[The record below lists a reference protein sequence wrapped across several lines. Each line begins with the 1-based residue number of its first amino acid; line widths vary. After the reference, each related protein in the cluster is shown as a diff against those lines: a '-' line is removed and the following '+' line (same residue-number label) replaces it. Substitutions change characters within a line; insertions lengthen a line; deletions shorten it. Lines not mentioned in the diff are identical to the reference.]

1 MVRAVIVER
10 ELMVGRPA
18 ERMPTWP
25 ATMKGLTLIALALLP
40 FGVLVGGTFF
50 YGFMRRYGG
59 LQQELA
65 IVYFIGLII
74 LALLVGLKVTA
85 VFFSHVG
92 LADRNAAMGLP
103 QGSIRAILALG
114 LVLIFAVMAMGLFS
128 QVHQAGH
135 VVSSVGLT
143 QAQLDA
149 IPPGEIAGQRA
160 RAESGETVFD
170 VDRLLPGSEASDD
183 IAKQLVTILGTLVV
197 AVSAFYFGANSSVQA
212 AAAAVGTRKPRGGG
226 SDGAV
231 AITSPN
237 PAVPLRPDGA
247 GFAAYPIVLTTEPPG
262 LAISTHVIGDEGG
275 SVVEVAPGS
284 GKFEYRPRQPGKE
297 VLLRFALA
305 ASPGTSAD
313 LIVPNTAS
321 AAPTAR
327 AARQPTATRAGTSTT
342 GAPGP
347 TTSSRGTAADRDV
360 RDESGAG
367 DTAPAE
373 QTGAAD
379 AAIGAQ
385 ATEEEWVPLLEEET
399 GGFTR
404 TPEQSSPEDSSLYR
418 DEDDNVPRP
427 G

>member
-1 MVRAVIVER
+1 MVDT
-10 ELMVGRPA
+10 PA
-18 ERMPTWP
+18 ERIPTWP
-25 ATMKGLTLIALALLP
+25 ATMKALTLIALALLP

-92 LADRNAAMGLP
+92 IADRNAAMGLP

-143 QAQLDA
+143 QAQLNA
-149 IPPGEIAGQRA
+149 LPPGEIAGQRA
-160 RAESGETVFD
+160 RVESGRRVFD
-170 VDRLLPGSEASDD
+170 VDRLLPGSDASDD

-212 AAAAVGTRKPRGGG
+212 AAAAVGTRKPRGGTSG
-226 SDGAV
+226 GTV
-231 AITSPN
+231 AITSPS

-262 LAISTHVIGDEGG
+262 LAISSHVIGDAGG
-275 SVVEVAPGS
+275 SVVEVAAGS

-321 AAPTAR
+321 APTAR
-327 AARQPTATRAGTSTT
+327 AAAGQPAAARAGKSTTRAT
-342 GAPGP
+342 GP

-367 DTAPAE
+367 DTARAE
-373 QTGAAD
+373 QTAA
-379 AAIGAQ
+379 AAPIGAQ
-385 ATEEEWVPLLEEET
+385 AAEDSEVGQLEQET

-404 TPEQSSPEDSSLYR
+404 TPEQSSPADSSLYR